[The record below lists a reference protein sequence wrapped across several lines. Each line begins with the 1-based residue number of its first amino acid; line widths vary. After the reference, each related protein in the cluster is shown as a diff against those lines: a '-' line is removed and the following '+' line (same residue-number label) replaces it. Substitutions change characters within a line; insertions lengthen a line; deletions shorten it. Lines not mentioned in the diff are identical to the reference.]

1 MMNPYKEISLNAISG
16 VHIGHAQDDK
26 HATGCT
32 VIVCDKKAAC
42 GVDVRGGGP
51 AARENQLLNPR
62 MSNDGVNAV
71 LHSGGSAYGL
81 DAAGGVMKYLEEK
94 GKGVKVGDA
103 IVPIVVGSCIFDLGC
118 VSGKV
123 RPDAAMGYAACKDSE
138 HSVERNGNVGAGM
151 GATVGKMMGN
161 DRAMKSG
168 LGCYAVQMGDLK
180 VGAIVV
186 VNAIGDVFEMDSTRQ
201 LAGLLS
207 GKKDAMVSTEEEMI
221 KLLHLASKFSL
232 NTTIGAIITNANL
245 DKAQMNKV
253 AAMASNGIARTIRPV
268 NTSMD
273 GDSIYALC
281 TGKVKTSPDVVGTMA
296 AHVLGKAVNRAV
308 LETEP
313 KYGYKSAQSFL

>member
-1 MMNPYKEISLNAISG
+1 MNPYKEISLSTISG
-16 VHIGHAQDDK
+16 VRIGHAQDEE

-51 AARENQLLNPR
+51 ASRENQLLNPL

-71 LHSGGSAYGL
+71 LLSGGSAYGL

-94 GKGVKVGDA
+94 GRGVKVGNSS
-103 IVPIVVGSCIFDLGC
+103 VPIVVGSCIFDLGC
-118 VSGKV
+118 VDGSV

-138 HSVERNGNVGAGM
+138 QSIERNGNVGAGM
-151 GATVGKMMGN
+151 GATVGKLHG
-161 DRAMKSG
+161 DSFAMKSG
-168 LGCYAVQMGDLK
+168 LGCYAVQAGSLQ
-180 VGAIVV
+180 VGAIVS

-201 LAGLLS
+201 LAGLLN
-207 GKKDAMVSTEEEMI
+207 KKRDGMI
-221 KLLHLASKFSL
+221 SSEQEAVRLLQLASMFSL

-245 DKAQMNKV
+245 DKAAMNKV
-253 AAMASNGIARTIRPV
+253 AAMASNGVARTIRPV

-281 TGKVKTSPDVVGTMA
+281 TGKVKTSADVVGTLA
-296 AHVLGKAVNRAV
+296 AHVMAKAINRAV
-308 LETEP
+308 LETKEI
-313 KYGYKSAQSFL
+313 YGYKSAQSFL

>member
-1 MMNPYKEISLNAISG
+1 M
-16 VHIGHAQDDK
+16 HIGHAQDEA

-32 VIVCDKKAAC
+32 VILCDKKAAC

-51 AARENQLLNPR
+51 ASRENQLLNPL

-71 LHSGGSAYGL
+71 LLSGGSAYGL

-94 GKGVKVGDA
+94 GRGVKVGDA

-118 VSGKV
+118 VSARV
-123 RPDAAMGYAACKDSE
+123 RPDAAMGYAACVDSE
-138 HSVERNGNVGAGM
+138 RSTERCGNVGAGM
-151 GATVGKMMGN
+151 GATVGKMMGAE
-161 DRAMKSG
+161 RSMKSG

-207 GKKDAMVSTEEEMI
+207 GKKDKMVSTEEEMI

-281 TGKVKTSPDVVGTMA
+281 TGKVKTSPDVVGTIA
-296 AHVLGKAVNRAV
+296 AHVLAKAVNRAV

-313 KYGYKSAQSFL
+313 KYGMKSAQSFL